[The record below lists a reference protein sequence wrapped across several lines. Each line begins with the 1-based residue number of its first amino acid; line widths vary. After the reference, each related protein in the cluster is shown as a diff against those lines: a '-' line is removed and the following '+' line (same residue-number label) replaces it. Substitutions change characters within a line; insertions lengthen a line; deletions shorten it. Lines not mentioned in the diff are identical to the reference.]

1 MLFLTSILLITPS
14 MHLGFIESGNIM
26 YKVVSK
32 RVLTPN
38 VKLFEVEAPAVARK
52 ARPGQFAILRT
63 HEKGER
69 IPITLAGSDPE
80 KGTVTI
86 AFAEV
91 GKSSIQLGKLE
102 EGDEVLNFAAPLGNP
117 APVENFGKVLCVGGG
132 VFIGALLY
140 QAKALKESGNEVVIV
155 LGARNEDQ
163 LFFVEEAKEIADELH
178 VSTDDGAAEH
188 EGLGFVKELLN
199 ENTFDHVF
207 TIGPTSMQRMI
218 ADMTKPLGIPTTVN
232 LFPIMVDGMGMCG
245 ACRVTVGGETKFACV
260 DGPDFDGHQVDY
272 DELSSRMR
280 VYTPH
285 EKICMV
291 LSEEA

>member
-1 MLFLTSILLITPS
+1 
-14 MHLGFIESGNIM
+14 MHLGFIKGGNNVFKI
-26 YKVVSK
+26 VSK

-38 VKLFEVEAPAVARK
+38 VKLFEVKAPAVAK
-52 ARPGQFAILRT
+52 KVSPGQFTIIRT

-86 AFAEV
+86 VFAEV
-91 GKSSIQLGKLE
+91 GKSSIQMGRLD
-102 EGDEVLNFAAPLGNP
+102 EGDEILNFAAPLGNP

-140 QAKALKESGNEVVIV
+140 HAKALKEAGNEVVVV
-155 LGARNEDQ
+155 LGARSEDQ
-163 LFFVEEAKEIADELH
+163 LFFVDEAREIADDLYI
-178 VSTDDGAAEH
+178 STDDGEVEH
-188 EGLGFVKELLN
+188 TGLGFLEALL
-199 ENTFDHVF
+199 EETSFDHVF

-260 DGPDFDGHQVDY
+260 DGPDFDGHNVDY
-272 DELSSRMR
+272 DELSSRMK

>member
-1 MLFLTSILLITPS
+1 
-14 MHLGFIESGNIM
+14 MHLGFTESDITM
-26 YKVVSK
+26 FKIVSK

-38 VKLFEVEAPAVARK
+38 VKLFEVDAPAVARK
-52 ARPGQFAILRT
+52 ANPGQFAILRT

-86 AFAEV
+86 VFAEV
-91 GKSSIQLGKLE
+91 GKSSIHLGRLE
-102 EGDEVLNFAAPLGNP
+102 EGDEILNFAAPLGNP
-117 APVENFGKVLCVGGG
+117 ASVENFGKVLCVGGG

-140 QAKALKESGNEVVIV
+140 QVKALKESGNEIVIV

-163 LFFVEEAKEIADELH
+163 LFFVEEAREIADEFY
-178 VSTDDGAAEH
+178 VSTDDGTVEH
-188 EGLGFVKELLN
+188 EGLEFVKKLLK
-199 ENTFDHVF
+199 ENSFDHVF

-218 ADMTKPLGIPTTVN
+218 ADMTKSLGIPTTVN

-260 DGPDFDGHQVDY
+260 DGPDFNGHKVDY

-291 LSEEA
+291 LSEEE

>member
-1 MLFLTSILLITPS
+1 MSKIVSKVVLTS
-14 MHLGFIESGNIM
+14 
-26 YKVVSK
+26 
-32 RVLTPN
+32 N
-38 VKLFEVEAPAVARK
+38 VKLFEVEAPAVAKK

-69 IPITLAGSDPE
+69 VPITLAGSDPK
-80 KGTVTI
+80 KGTVSLV
-86 AFAEV
+86 FAEV
-91 GKSSIQLGKLE
+91 GKSSIQLGRLE
-102 EGDEVLNFAAPLGNP
+102 EGDEILNFAAPLGKP
-117 APVENFGKVLCVGGG
+117 APMENFGKVMCVGGG
-132 VFIGALLY
+132 TFIGALLY
-140 QAKALKESGNEVVIV
+140 HAMDLKALGNEVVIV
-155 LGARNEDQ
+155 LGARSEDH
-163 LFFVEEAKEIADELH
+163 LFFVEEARKIADELY
-178 VSTDDGAAEH
+178 VSTDDGRLEYR
-188 EGLGFVKELLN
+188 GLGFLEGLFEESSYN
-199 ENTFDHVF
+199 HVF

-218 ADMTKPLGIPTTVN
+218 ADMTKPFGIPTSVN

-272 DELSSRMR
+272 NQLSSRMK